1 MRRVVLAVAG
11 MLLVVLSTV
20 GFGRMASAHTELE
33 SASPAPDSTATA
45 AVTSISLTF
54 TQAVTPAEPAIQLF
68 DEQGRP
74 VAVSPVTSSP
84 DGATI
89 TTTLPQPT
97 GNGRFGVLWQIVSTD
112 GHTLSDSFEFVV
124 DAPVPTTTTPPP
136 TTTTV
141 APATTPETTE
151 ATKATTAPT
160 TVARATTVPA
170 TAAPGITTPTPTT
183 MPDTTPATTLVAGG
197 GDDGHSGGHGGDG
210 SALDEAL
217 HDHTHG
223 ANAWWSTPA
232 RIMLIGGAVLAIGV
246 VIFARTC
253 LGASGRDRGV
263 LIGTA
268 RVAGIVV
275 AVSAVLDLLAHSEA
289 LGGGIADGLSDV
301 LRGSLGTAEGLRV
314 AGGLALAPSWASS
327 TATWELLDRDDEGA
341 AGLRNIPALAAF
353 GVLALVVSFA
363 FDGHT
368 VSEGPRV
375 VHAAVNS
382 VHVGA
387 AAVWAGG
394 IFAFSVVAIR
404 ARLRSVAPRSVG
416 AAVLEPPG
424 LGERTEPR
432 SPHEPPEATARDVEP
447 RAIDTLTVGLRFSSI
462 STVALVAVAAAGIV
476 MTWFILPSFESLWN
490 SSWGRTLLVKVG
502 ATTLAALMGGFNHF
516 VLLPR
521 LRADPDDETVR
532 ETIRTVVLCEAVML
546 AMVVVVTAYLVNAN
560 PG

>member
-68 DEQGRP
+68 EEQGQP
-74 VAVSPVTSSP
+74 VALGPVTRSP
-84 DGATI
+84 DGATL
-89 TTTLPQPT
+89 TTTLPQAT

-112 GHTLSDSFEFVV
+112 GHTLSDSFEFLV
-124 DAPVPTTTTPPP
+124 DAPVPTTTTTAEPATTTTTPP
-136 TTTTV
+136 TTTTTMTA
-141 APATTPETTE
+141 APDTT
-151 ATKATTAPT
+151 AAPT
-160 TVARATTVPA
+160 T
-170 TAAPGITTPTPTT
+170 AAPTAVPTT
-183 MPDTTPATTLVAGG
+183 IPVTTLVAGG

-246 VIFARTC
+246 VIFALTC

-275 AVSAVLDLLAHSEA
+275 AVGAVLDLLAHSEA

-314 AGGLALAPSWASS
+314 AGGLALALSWASS

-447 RAIDTLTVGLRFSSI
+447 RAIDTLTDGLRFSSI

-490 SSWGRTLLVKVG
+490 SSWGRTLLVKFG

-521 LRADPDDETVR
+521 LRTDPEDETVR

-546 AMVVVVTAYLVNAN
+546 AIVVVVTAYLVNAN

>member
-1 MRRVVLAVAG
+1 

-74 VAVSPVTSSP
+74 VAVGPVTSSP

-112 GHTLSDSFEFVV
+112 GHTLSGSFEFVV

-136 TTTTV
+136 TTTTTTPPTTV

-170 TAAPGITTPTPTT
+170 TAPPGITTPTPTT
-183 MPDTTPATTLVAGG
+183 MPDTTLIAG
-197 GDDGHSGGHGGDG
+197 GDDGNSGGHGDG

-246 VIFARTC
+246 VIFALTC
-253 LGASGRDRGV
+253 LGASRRDRGV

-275 AVSAVLDLLAHSEA
+275 AVGAVLDLLAHSEA

-301 LRGSLGTAEGLRV
+301 LRGPLGTAEGLRV
-314 AGGLALAPSWASS
+314 AGGLALALPWASS

-341 AGLRNIPALAAF
+341 AGLRNIPTLAAF

-432 SPHEPPEATARDVEP
+432 SSYEPSEATARDLEP
-447 RAIDTLTVGLRFSSI
+447 RAIDTLAVGLRFSSI
-462 STVALVAVAAAGIV
+462 ATVALVAVAAAGIV
-476 MTWFILPSFESLWN
+476 MTLFILPSFESLWN
-490 SSWGRTLLVKVG
+490 SSWGRTLLVKFG

-521 LRADPDDETVR
+521 LRTDPEDETVR

-546 AMVVVVTAYLVNAN
+546 AIVVVVTAYLVNAN

>member
-11 MLLVVLSTV
+11 VLLVVLSTV
-20 GFGRMASAHTELE
+20 GFGRVASAHTELE

-74 VAVSPVTSSP
+74 VAVGPVTSSP

-136 TTTTV
+136 TTTTTTPPTTV

-160 TVARATTVPA
+160 TVTRATTVPA

-183 MPDTTPATTLVAGG
+183 MPDTTLIAG
-197 GDDGHSGGHGGDG
+197 GDDGNSGGHGDG

-232 RIMLIGGAVLAIGV
+232 RIMLVGGAVLAIGV
-246 VIFARTC
+246 VIFALTC

-275 AVSAVLDLLAHSEA
+275 AVGAVLDLLAHSEA

-314 AGGLALAPSWASS
+314 AGGLALALSWASS

-341 AGLRNIPALAAF
+341 AGLRYIPTLAAF
-353 GVLALVVSFA
+353 GVLALLVSFA

-387 AAVWAGG
+387 AAVWTGG
-394 IFAFSVVAIR
+394 VFAFGVVAVR
-404 ARLRSVAPRSVG
+404 SRLRSVTPRAVG
-416 AAVLEPPG
+416 AAVIEPAG
-424 LGERTEPR
+424 VDERSASLAPETA
-432 SPHEPPEATARDVEP
+432 EATARVLEP
-447 RAIDTLTVGLRFSSI
+447 RAIDTLAVGLRFSSI
-462 STVALVAVAAAGIV
+462 ATVALVAVAAAGIV
-476 MTWFILPSFESLWN
+476 MTLFILPSFESLWN

-521 LRADPDDETVR
+521 LRTDPEDETVR

-546 AMVVVVTAYLVNAN
+546 AIVVVVTAYLVNAN

>member
-45 AVTSISLTF
+45 AVTSISLKF
-54 TQAVTPAEPAIQLF
+54 TQAVTPADPAIQLF

-74 VAVSPVTSSP
+74 VAVGPVTSSP

-97 GNGRFGVLWQIVSTD
+97 GNGRFGVLWQIVSAD

-124 DAPVPTTTTPPP
+124 DAPVPTTTMAPP
-136 TTTTV
+136 TTTTT
-141 APATTPETTE
+141 APP
-151 ATKATTAPT
+151 TTAP
-160 TVARATTVPA
+160 
-170 TAAPGITTPTPTT
+170 PTT
-183 MPDTTPATTLVAGG
+183 MPDTTQPTEATTAVPATTAPTTPTTVPLPTTTLATTLIAGG
-197 GDDGHSGGHGGDG
+197 DSGHSGHGGG
-210 SALDEAL
+210 TALDEAL

-246 VIFARTC
+246 VIFALTC

-314 AGGLALAPSWASS
+314 AGGLALALSWASS

-462 STVALVAVAAAGIV
+462 ATVALVAVAAAGIV